1 MPTPAQVAIV
11 GAGPYGL
18 SIAAHLRARG
28 IAFRIFGF
36 PMHSWRTQMP
46 KGMLLKSEGFASSLY
61 DPDRSFTLQHFCE
74 EQGHAYEDLGLP
86 IPLDVLAAYGLSF
99 QERFAPELET
109 KEVASLERSSDG
121 FLLRLEDGEMVF
133 ARAVVI
139 AVGISH
145 FHYTPENLVGLPA
158 EFLSHSGDHHDLDR
172 FKGRDVT
179 IIGSGASA
187 VDLAGL
193 LHECGAEVRLVARR
207 SSINFHSRGVVQ
219 RTFLERLR
227 APMSKIGPGW
237 RSILYTDAPLL
248 FHYLPQALRSRI
260 VATHPPAAPGW
271 FMKDRVQ
278 GKIPLML
285 GCAPLRAKIQ
295 SERLQLDI
303 VDLNGRQQS
312 LTTEHLIAATGYKV
326 DLRRLSFLPEQ
337 LRLKVRS
344 VDNAPVLGPDFQSSV
359 AGLYFVGPTS
369 ANSFG
374 PAMRF
379 IFGAEFA
386 ARQIAAH
393 VGTSVSRKST
403 TIRVPARAAG

>member
-1 MPTPAQVAIV
+1 
-11 GAGPYGL
+11 
-18 SIAAHLRARG
+18 
-28 IAFRIFGF
+28 
-36 PMHSWRTQMP
+36 MP
-46 KGMLLKSEGFASSLY
+46 KGMLLKSEGFASNLY
-61 DPDRSFTLQHFCE
+61 DPGRSFTLRHFCE
-74 EQGHAYEDLGLP
+74 QQGHAYGDLGLP
-86 IPLDVLAAYGLSF
+86 IPLDILAAYGLSF

-133 ARAVVI
+133 AHAVVL

-145 FHYTPENLVGLPA
+145 FHYVPENLAGLPA
-158 EFLSHSGDHHDLDR
+158 EFLSHSGYHHDLDR
-172 FKGRDVT
+172 FRGRDVT

-193 LHECGAEVRLVARR
+193 LHESGAVVRLVARR

-219 RTFLERLR
+219 RTFWERVR

-237 RSILYTDAPLL
+237 RSVLYTDAPLL
-248 FHYLPQALRSRI
+248 FRYLPQALRSRI

-278 GKIPLML
+278 GKIPVML

-295 SERLQLDI
+295 GERVELNI
-303 VDLNGRQQS
+303 VDWKGGEQS

-326 DLRRLSFLPEQ
+326 DLRRLTFLPEQ
-337 LRLKVRS
+337 LRRKVRS

-359 AGLYFVGPTS
+359 AGLYFVGPAS

-386 ARQIAAH
+386 ARRIAAH
-393 VGTSVSRKST
+393 FGKSVSRESAP
-403 TIRVPARAAG
+403 IRSAVRATG